1 MTKRLI
7 SGLLFLFLLLLGG
20 QSFAFTHVKGGKRL
34 SSSKFRHNDHDD
46 MARVSL
52 SGGDAEVDTSI
63 GPTRSTTIGSERYGE
78 DNFGDIMLK
87 DQIGCETDIS
97 ISSEFSSVE
106 RMVLT
111 ANGNLQRIM
120 SAYYGS
126 PIKVKVLKSEPI
138 LRENIKD
145 RLVVTYDREV
155 ELLVNG
161 RKFCNAVTEVHMVT
175 LHLLLLLADSIIVL
189 YPFLDSN
196 I

>member
-1 MTKRLI
+1 
-7 SGLLFLFLLLLGG
+7 
-20 QSFAFTHVKGGKRL
+20 
-34 SSSKFRHNDHDD
+34 
-46 MARVSL
+46 MARHC
-52 SGGDAEVDTSI
+52 
-63 GPTRSTTIGSERYGE
+63 TRKEKS
-78 DNFGDIMLK
+78 
-87 DQIGCETDIS
+87 QQ
-97 ISSEFSSVE
+97 
-106 RMVLT
+106 
-111 ANGNLQRIM
+111 GNEWEEQ
-120 SAYYGS
+120 GS

-161 RKFCNAVTEVHMVT
+161 RKFCNAVTEVRMVT